1 MRPEDRRYTKE
12 HEWLQEKNGEVTIGI
27 TDHAASELGDIVFL
41 ELPEEGAEFAPG
53 DSMGTIETV
62 KAVEEIY
69 APVGGV
75 VSAVNESLGDKP
87 EIVNESPYEE
97 GWLVKIKPDGRESD
111 DIMDAAGY
119 TSMVDGG

>member
-12 HEWLQEKNGEVTIGI
+12 HEWLLADGEEVTIGI

-41 ELPEEGAEFAPG
+41 ELPDEGDEFAPG

-69 APVGGV
+69 APVGGTV
-75 VSAVNESLGDKP
+75 VAVNEVLADKP
-87 EIVNESPYEE
+87 EVVNESPYES
-97 GWLVKIKPDGRESD
+97 GWLVKIRSDGREAD
-111 DIMDAAGY
+111 GLLDASGY
-119 TSMVDGG
+119 TSMIEG

>member
-12 HEWLQEKNGEVTIGI
+12 HEWLLQKDEEITIGI

-41 ELPEEGAEFAPG
+41 ELPEEGDEFAPG

-75 VSAVNESLGDKP
+75 ISAVNERLADNP
-87 EIVNESPYEE
+87 EIVNESPYDE
-97 GWLVKIKPDGRESD
+97 GWLVRIKSDGRESD

-119 TSMVDGG
+119 TSMIDGG